1 MNLGVPPESGSSRA
15 RQLAPGSAR
24 KLTLSEPAATPK
36 EPERP
41 HAGASGTVPPELRL
55 QVIPAGHEG
64 RKVPMVPYPAEA
76 PRITEQRQAILP
88 CPSGLPICRITS
100 NTNRPLCATS
110 TNSLTCLIHNYRR
123 QRKRP
128 VNGAPKGPGTRYPS
142 SVKALP
148 RTGLEDG
155 PSVPWRPW
163 KLSHWWLG
171 PCSVFL
177 TSSWCGGECHPFRE
191 ELRVHLS
198 WETQSCSCRTEVHA
212 PESHPA

>member
-1 MNLGVPPESGSSRA
+1 MNLGVPPESGSPRA

-88 CPSGLPICRITS
+88 CPSGLPTCRITS
-100 NTNRPLCATS
+100 NTKWPLCAIY

-123 QRKRP
+123 QRKQPTMRHALRAGNAISFLCKGFTAHRAGGRAQCSLEALEAFP
-128 VNGAPKGPGTRYPS
+128 LVAGALLS
-142 SVKALP
+142 FSHFLLV
-148 RTGLEDG
+148 
-155 PSVPWRPW
+155 WR
-163 KLSHWWLG
+163 
-171 PCSVFL
+171 
-177 TSSWCGGECHPFRE
+177 
-191 ELRVHLS
+191 
-198 WETQSCSCRTEVHA
+198 
-212 PESHPA
+212 

>member
-1 MNLGVPPESGSSRA
+1 
-15 RQLAPGSAR
+15 
-24 KLTLSEPAATPK
+24 
-36 EPERP
+36 
-41 HAGASGTVPPELRL
+41 
-55 QVIPAGHEG
+55 
-64 RKVPMVPYPAEA
+64 MVPYPAEA
-76 PRITEQRQAILP
+76 PRITEQRQAVLP

-100 NTNRPLCATS
+100 NTNRPLCAIY

-123 QRKRP
+123 RRKQPTMRHALRARNA
-128 VNGAPKGPGTRYPS
+128 VSFLCKG
-142 SVKALP
+142 
-148 RTGLEDG
+148 TGLEDG

-171 PCSVFL
+171 PCSAFL
-177 TSSWCGGECHPFRE
+177 TSSWCGGESHPFRE